1 MSRLALALALALS
14 VALSGA
20 GPAWAGGYG
29 PFDWGDSLKS
39 ATKKLDGRKL
49 TPRTDLETVLA
60 ESRLLRDERDE
71 KVRLARLK
79 KKPAAEIRR
88 LQKAP
93 PAKARLSA
101 WYYWIE
107 LGNLDAKVVLHFLDE
122 RLTSAEVNV
131 LFEAAQREAA
141 AELLDLMQSK
151 YGAPKEHRGA
161 EAPGAPVVD
170 TFDAGDTEIEAYQS
184 PAVSGRTG
192 FLRLIYRSKDRRE
205 AVSTYLAQFEERRK
219 ALDLARNP
227 PGPSPEEREMHRKAA
242 LMQHL

>member
-1 MSRLALALALALS
+1 MSRFALALVFASALALF
-14 VALSGA
+14 GP

-29 PFDWGDSLKS
+29 PFDWGEGLKS

-49 TPRTDLETVLA
+49 TPRTDLETVIA
-60 ESRLLRDERDE
+60 EARLLRDERDE

-101 WYYWIE
+101 WYYWVE

-161 EAPGAPVVD
+161 ESPAAPVVD
-170 TFDAGDTEIEAYQS
+170 TFDAGDTEIEAYQQ
-184 PAVSGRTG
+184 PAVNGRKG

-205 AVSTYLAQFEERRK
+205 TITTYLGQLEERRK

-227 PGPSPEEREMHRKAA
+227 PGPTPEEREMHRKSA

>member
-1 MSRLALALALALS
+1 MPRHIVALTFALA
-14 VALSGA
+14 VALLAPGFA
-20 GPAWAGGYG
+20 RAGGYG
-29 PFDWGDSLKS
+29 PFDWGESLKS
-39 ATKKLDGRKL
+39 ATKKLDGQKL
-49 TPRTDLETVLA
+49 TPRTDLDTVIF
-60 ESRLLRDERDE
+60 ESRVLRDERDE

-101 WYYWIE
+101 WYYWVE

-131 LFEAAQREAA
+131 LFEAPQREAA

-151 YGAPKEHRGA
+151 YGPPKAHRGA
-161 EAPGAPVVD
+161 ESPTAPVVD

-184 PAVSGRTG
+184 PVVHGRSG
-192 FLRLIYRSKDRRE
+192 FLRLIYRSKDRQE
-205 AVSTYLAQFEERRK
+205 TLSTYLTQLTERRK
-219 ALDLARNP
+219 ALEQSRNP